1 MTLRA
6 RIRKMFDRIRLNWS
20 TLDPAEDFEQIV
32 RDIAR
37 EEIAA
42 ADASERERRQQM
54 LADIRAGKPVDA
66 FVNYGVN
73 PHGNPE
79 QETEK

>member
-6 RIRKMFDRIRLNWS
+6 RIRNLLGRVQLGWVDAS
-20 TLDPAEDFEQIV
+20 EDFEQIV
-32 RDIAR
+32 RDIVR

-42 ADASERERRQQM
+42 ANASERERRQQM